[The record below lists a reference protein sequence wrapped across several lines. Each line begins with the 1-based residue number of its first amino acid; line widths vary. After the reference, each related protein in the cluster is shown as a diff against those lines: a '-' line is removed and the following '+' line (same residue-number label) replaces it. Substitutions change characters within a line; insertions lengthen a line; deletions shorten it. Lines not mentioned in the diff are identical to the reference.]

1 MQTSINYAAVALTP
15 GQKESTRVMLME
27 EKIDFMLIDLAP
39 LTRPT
44 PTIAP
49 TMVEEVDTGIPI
61 SENRC
66 IPKAEAIYAVNAPG
80 ISSGVIPLPT
90 VSATFLP

>member
-1 MQTSINYAAVALTP
+1 
-15 GQKESTRVMLME
+15 MLVPRKKQHKGRDQGDSE
-27 EKIDFMLIDLAP
+27 YSEIDFMLIDLAP

-49 TMVEEVDTGIPI
+49 TMVEEVDTGNPI

>member
-1 MQTSINYAAVALTP
+1 
-15 GQKESTRVMLME
+15 
-27 EKIDFMLIDLAP
+27 
-39 LTRPT
+39 
-44 PTIAP
+44 
-49 TMVEEVDTGIPI
+49 MVEEVDTGNPI